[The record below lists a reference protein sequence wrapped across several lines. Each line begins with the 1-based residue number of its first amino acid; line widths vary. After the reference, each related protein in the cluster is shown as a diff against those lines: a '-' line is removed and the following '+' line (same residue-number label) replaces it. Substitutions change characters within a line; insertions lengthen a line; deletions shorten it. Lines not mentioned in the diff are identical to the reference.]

1 MKQLFIS
8 TRAVTTVGPEQR
20 LSLAEER
27 HRELD
32 SRIRELGRR
41 AYLTPQEQREAAQL
55 KKHKLLAKDEI
66 EGLRRRLS

>member
-41 AYLTPQEQREAAQL
+41 AYLTPQEQRPP
-55 KKHKLLAKDEI
+55 
-66 EGLRRRLS
+66 S